1 MTVEGFSTLKEIDS
15 LTKMRIHQLKA
26 KGEQEARLVK
36 LNEKRQTSL
45 SQTDA
50 LREKLVQ
57 NHQKL
62 ADIEKRIKVS
72 SEQKERLIERGSEDQ
87 KIATYSLEID
97 QLEEQGLILLQ
108 EAEGIEIELVELKTF
123 LKGLDQ
129 TIHEIQAEVSE
140 EVSKLNKEIEN
151 LELRLKLLQEELPDD
166 FKNVYQRISSKNL
179 AHGPFT
185 RIDQGSCF
193 FCRFKI
199 SRIEESEIDIHKNLK
214 TCPQCTRI
222 FLPYGT

>member
-36 LNEKRQTSL
+36 LNEKRQTTI

-50 LREKLVQ
+50 LKEKLVQ

-62 ADIEKRIKVS
+62 ADIEKKIKVS
-72 SEQKERLIERGSEDQ
+72 SEQKERLIERGSEEQ
-87 KIATYSLEID
+87 KITAYSLEID
-97 QLEEQGLILLQ
+97 QLEEQGFALLQ
-108 EAEGIEIELVELKTF
+108 EAESIETERGELKTF
-123 LKGLDQ
+123 IKGLDQ
-129 TIHEIQAEVSE
+129 TIHEIQTEVDE
-140 EVSKLNKEIEN
+140 EVSRLNKEIEN
-151 LELRLKLLQEELPDD
+151 LELRLKLLQEQLPGD
-166 FKNVYQRISSKNL
+166 FKSVYQKISAKNL

-214 TCPQCTRI
+214 TCPQCSRI
-222 FLPYGT
+222 FLPYGA